1 MVGERREGY
10 STQRELDRWV
20 TNQAHKRSSS
30 LGFFLPNAVDVTSRL
45 PAVPNVTALLP
56 CAEIFPMPP
65 LPAEEA
71 PAGALSAAVMVPTSS
86 LGGLDAVVAASLA
99 WCDPKS
105 CVSTCSLGWAP
116 VVLSGAMRYWNL
128 VGAHAATA
136 TFAVALLHSMLL
148 SPLSSL
154 KPTVTHDPA
163 LLNCTPPATPSTD
176 ASPAANVER

>member
-1 MVGERREGY
+1 MDHKP
-10 STQRELDRWV
+10 STQ
-20 TNQAHKRSSS
+20 TSSS
-30 LGFFLPNAVDVTSRL
+30 LGFLPNAMDVTSRL

-71 PAGALSAAVMVPTSS
+71 PASALSAAVMVPTSS
-86 LGGLDAVVAASLA
+86 LGGLDAAAAPALA
-99 WCDPKS
+99 LCDPKS

-116 VVLSGAMRYWNL
+116 VLSGAMRYWNL

-136 TFAVALLHSMLL
+136 TFADALLHSMLL

-176 ASPAANVER
+176 ASPAANVQR